1 MSEEANFI
9 EVPIDGTL
17 DLHHFQPKEISDL
30 VAEYLLEC
38 RRKGIF
44 LIRLIHGKGMGTLR
58 ETVHACL
65 RKIPEVESFRLA
77 DETGGGWGATL
88 VQLKNKPPT
97 LI

>member
-1 MSEEANFI
+1 MKASEKRISEEANFI
-9 EVPIDGTL
+9 EIPIDGTL

-30 VAEYLLEC
+30 VAEYLLAC

-65 RKIPEVESFRLA
+65 RKIPEVESYQVFPLST
-77 DETGGGWGATL
+77 DL
-88 VQLKNKPPT
+88 
-97 LI
+97 LICPG